1 MSSSTYYKPPVRFT
15 LPVGS
20 EATVENIY
28 KAVQELESRKARYEQ
43 LHDYYI
49 GNQAVLNRTLLSE
62 TAKNNKLVNNFA
74 SYIAD
79 ISANYLLGNPV
90 DYLVPDDAGINI
102 DSILTRYSEQGMSD
116 EDAGLALDAAIYG
129 VAYDLTFTDEDSQPN
144 TVQID
149 PRNTLMVYDDSVQ
162 HRELFAIN
170 CAQVKSKE
178 GKTINRITAYTDS
191 EIIDLTID
199 AEGNELKAPKAT
211 PHYFGAVPVVE
222 YPNNKSYLGSF
233 EPVLS
238 LIDAYN
244 TIQSDRV
251 NEREELADAIL
262 VLKNFTL
269 DEKRQ
274 ANLRD
279 LRLLTSVPADGDASY
294 LTKPQSESDA
304 DILKQSLADDIHKFS
319 KTPNLSDQNFVG
331 NSSGVAL
338 NYKLL
343 AFEEEAKTHE
353 RFIEKGL
360 KKRMKLYF
368 NLENHLKQGAGG
380 KTAKEIARIDVVF
393 NRNLP
398 KNDFETSQMIVNLQG
413 IVKDDYLVK
422 QLSFVDNAEKA
433 MVEEEPD
440 EFPEQYPETTEEDI
454 QADIE
459 AKLAEAEE
467 NDAEAQAEKFAAEN
481 DTKTWNPN
489 TNQYEE

>member
-1 MSSSTYYKPPVRFT
+1 MSNSTYYKPPVKFT

-20 EATVENIY
+20 EATPENIA
-28 KAVQELESRKARYEQ
+28 KAVKELESRKARYEQ
-43 LHDYYI
+43 LHNYYI
-49 GNQAVLNRTLLSE
+49 GNQEILNRTLSSE

-90 DYLVPDDAGINI
+90 DYLVPDDLDLKIDGIMQ
-102 DSILTRYSEQGMSD
+102 RYAEQTMSD
-116 EDAGLALDAAIYG
+116 LDAQIALDAAIYG
-129 VAYDLTFTDEDSQPN
+129 VAYDLTFTDEDSEAN
-144 TVQID
+144 TVQVD
-149 PRNTLMVYDDSVQ
+149 PRNTLVVYDDSVQ

-170 CAQVKSKE
+170 CAQVKDKE
-178 GKTINRITAYTDS
+178 GKVINRVTAYTP
-191 EIIDLTID
+191 EKIIEMTLNADGGAMD
-199 AEGNELKAPKAT
+199 KPEEK
-211 PHYFGAVPVVE
+211 PHFFGAVPVVE

-279 LRLLTSVPADGDASY
+279 LRLLTSVPPDGDASY
-294 LTKPQSESDA
+294 LTKPQSETDA
-304 DILKQSLADDIHKFS
+304 DTLKKSLADDIHKFS

-360 KKRMKLYF
+360 KKRMVLYF

-380 KTAKEIARIDVVF
+380 RTAKEISRVDVVF

-398 KNDFETSQMIVNLQG
+398 KNDYETSQMIVNLQG

-433 MVEEEPD
+433 LVETEPD
-440 EFPEQYPETTEEDI
+440 ENPEQFPETTEEDV

-459 AKLAEAEE
+459 AKLAAAEGEEAKAEE
-467 NDAEAQAEKFAAEN
+467 Q
-481 DTKTWNPN
+481 TGTWNPN

>member
-1 MSSSTYYKPPVRFT
+1 MSNSTYYKPPVKFT

-20 EATVENIY
+20 EATPENIA
-28 KAVQELESRKARYEQ
+28 KAVKELESRKARYEQ
-43 LHDYYI
+43 LHNYYI
-49 GNQAVLNRTLLSE
+49 GNQEILNRTLSSE

-90 DYLVPDDAGINI
+90 DYLVPDDLDLKIDGIMQ
-102 DSILTRYSEQGMSD
+102 RYAEQTMSD
-116 EDAGLALDAAIYG
+116 LDAQIALDAAIYG
-129 VAYDLTFTDEDSQPN
+129 VAYDLTFTDEDSEAN
-144 TVQID
+144 TVQVD
-149 PRNTLMVYDDSVQ
+149 PRNTLVVYDDSVQ

-170 CAQVKSKE
+170 CAQVKDKE
-178 GKTINRITAYTDS
+178 GKVINRVTAYTP
-191 EIIDLTID
+191 EKIIEMTLNADGGAMD
-199 AEGNELKAPKAT
+199 KPEEK
-211 PHYFGAVPVVE
+211 PHFFGAVPVVE

-279 LRLLTSVPADGDASY
+279 LRLLTSVPPDGDASY

-304 DILKQSLADDIHKFS
+304 DTLKQSLADDIHKFS

-343 AFEEEAKTHE
+343 AFEEEVKTHE

-360 KKRMKLYF
+360 KKRMVLYF

-380 KTAKEIARIDVVF
+380 RTAKEISRVDVVF

-398 KNDFETSQMIVNLQG
+398 KNDYETSQMIVNLQG

-433 MVEEEPD
+433 LVETEPD
-440 EFPEQYPETTEEDI
+440 ENPEQFPETTEEDV

-459 AKLAEAEE
+459 AKLAAAEE
-467 NDAEAQAEKFAAEN
+467 EEAAAEEQ
-481 DTKTWNPN
+481 TGTWNPN

>member
-1 MSSSTYYKPPVRFT
+1 MSNSTYYKPPVKFT

-20 EATVENIY
+20 EATAENIS
-28 KAVQELESRKARYEQ
+28 KAVKELENRKARYEQ
-43 LHDYYI
+43 LHNYYI
-49 GNQAVLNRTLLSE
+49 GNQEILNRTLSSDA
-62 TAKNNKLVNNFA
+62 AKNNKLVNNFA

-79 ISANYLLGNPV
+79 ISSNYLLGNPV
-90 DYLVPDDAGINI
+90 DYLVPDGVEIKIDDILARYAAQSLSDTDAQI
-102 DSILTRYSEQGMSD
+102 
-116 EDAGLALDAAIYG
+116 ALDAAIYG
-129 VAYDLTFTDEDSQPN
+129 VAYDLTFADEDSEAN

-170 CAQVKSKE
+170 CAQVKNKE
-178 GKTINRITAYTDS
+178 GKTISRVTAYTPNK
-191 EIIDLTID
+191 IIEMTLD
-199 AEGNELKAPKAT
+199 ADGAALDKPEEKD
-211 PHYFGAVPVVE
+211 HFFGAVPVVE

-279 LRLLTSVPADGDASY
+279 LRLLTSVPPDGDASY

-304 DILKQSLADDIHKFS
+304 DTLKQSLADDIHKFS

-360 KKRMKLYF
+360 KKRMALYF
-368 NLENHLKQGAGG
+368 NFANHLTQGAGG
-380 KTAKEIARIDVVF
+380 KTSKEIARIDVVF

-398 KNDFETSQMIVNLQG
+398 KNDYETSQMIVNLQG
-413 IVKDDYLVK
+413 IVKDEYLVK

-433 MVEEEPD
+433 LVETEPD
-440 EFPEQYPETTEEDI
+440 EMPEQFPKTTNEDI

-459 AKLAEAEE
+459 AKLAVTEEEEAE
-467 NDAEAQAEKFAAEN
+467 AEAKTEEKTA
-481 DTKTWNPN
+481 TWNPN

>member
-1 MSSSTYYKPPVRFT
+1 MSNSIYYQPPVRFT

-20 EATVENIY
+20 VATPENIS
-28 KAVQELESRKARYEQ
+28 KAVKELENRKARYEQ
-43 LHDYYI
+43 LHNYYI
-49 GNQAVLNRTLLSE
+49 GNQEILRRQLSSD
-62 TAKNNKLVNNFA
+62 TAKNNKIVNNFA

-90 DYLVPDDAGINI
+90 DYIVPNDANINI
-102 DSILTRYSEQGMSD
+102 DEILKRYAEQTMSD
-116 EDAGLALDAAIYG
+116 TDSQIALDAAVYG
-129 VAYDLTFTDEDSQPN
+129 VAYDLTFTDEESEAN
-144 TVQID
+144 TVLID

-170 CAQVKSKE
+170 CAQVKDKD
-178 GKTINRITAYTDS
+178 GKTINRVTAYTP
-191 EIIDLTID
+191 EKIIEMTLDTDGAALD
-199 AEGNELKAPKAT
+199 KPEEKD
-211 PHYFGAVPVVE
+211 HFFGKVPVIE
-222 YPNNKSYLGSF
+222 YPNNKSYIGSF
-233 EPVLS
+233 EQVLS

-244 TIQSDRV
+244 TIQSDRI

-279 LRLLTSVPADGDASY
+279 LRLLTSVPPDGDASY
-294 LTKPQSESDA
+294 LTKPQGESDA
-304 DILKQSLADDIHKFS
+304 DTLKQSLADDIHKFS

-353 RFIEKGL
+353 RYIEKGL
-360 KKRMKLYF
+360 KKRLALYF

-380 KTAKEIARIDVVF
+380 KTAKEIARVDVVF

-398 KNDFETSQMIVNLQG
+398 KNDYETSQMINNLKG

-422 QLSFVDNAEKA
+422 QLSFIDNAEKA
-433 MVEEEPD
+433 LVETESD
-440 EFPEQYPETTEEDI
+440 ENPESFPPTTTDEI
-454 QADIE
+454 AADIE
-459 AKLAEAEE
+459 AKLAT
-467 NDAEAQAEKFAAEN
+467 DEKNSVAISETEKT
-481 DTKTWNPN
+481 TKTWNPN

>member
-1 MSSSTYYKPPVRFT
+1 MSNSTYYKPPVKFT

-20 EATVENIY
+20 EATPENIA
-28 KAVQELESRKARYEQ
+28 KAVKELESRKARYEQ
-43 LHDYYI
+43 LHNYYI
-49 GNQAVLNRTLLSE
+49 GNQEILNRTLSSE
-62 TAKNNKLVNNFA
+62 AAKNNKLVNNFA

-79 ISANYLLGNPV
+79 VSANYLLGNPV
-90 DYLVPDDAGINI
+90 DYLVPNDLDLKIDGIMQ
-102 DSILTRYSEQGMSD
+102 RYAEQTMSD
-116 EDAGLALDAAIYG
+116 LDAQIALDAAIYG
-129 VAYDLTFTDEDSQPN
+129 VAYDLTFTDEDSEAN
-144 TVQID
+144 TVQVD
-149 PRNTLMVYDDSVQ
+149 PRNTLVVYDDSVQ

-170 CAQVKSKE
+170 CAQVKDKE
-178 GKTINRITAYTDS
+178 GKVINRVTAYTP
-191 EIIDLTID
+191 EKIIEMTLNADGGAMD
-199 AEGNELKAPKAT
+199 KPEEK
-211 PHYFGAVPVVE
+211 PHFFGAVPVVE

-279 LRLLTSVPADGDASY
+279 LRLLTSVPPDGDASY
-294 LTKPQSESDA
+294 LTKPQSETDA
-304 DILKQSLADDIHKFS
+304 DTLKKSLADDIHKFS

-360 KKRMKLYF
+360 KKRMVLYF

-380 KTAKEIARIDVVF
+380 RTAKEISRVDVVF

-398 KNDFETSQMIVNLQG
+398 KNDYETSQMIVNLQG

-433 MVEEEPD
+433 LVETEPD
-440 EFPEQYPETTEEDI
+440 ENPEQFPETTEEDV

-459 AKLAEAEE
+459 AKLATAEE
-467 NDAEAQAEKFAAEN
+467 EEAAAEEQ
-481 DTKTWNPN
+481 TGTWNPN

>member
-1 MSSSTYYKPPVRFT
+1 MSNSIYYKPPVRFT

-20 EATVENIY
+20 EATPENIS
-28 KAVQELESRKARYEQ
+28 KAVKELENRKARYEQ
-43 LHDYYI
+43 LHNYYI
-49 GNQAVLNRTLLSE
+49 GNQEILNRTLSSE

-90 DYLVPDDAGINI
+90 DYIVPEDTGINI
-102 DSILTRYSEQGMSD
+102 DEILKRYAEQTMSD
-116 EDAGLALDAAIYG
+116 TDAQIALDAAIYG
-129 VAYDLTFTDEDSQPN
+129 VAYDLTFTDEDSEAN
-144 TVQID
+144 TVLID

-170 CAQVKSKE
+170 CAQVKDKE
-178 GKTINRITAYTDS
+178 GRAINRVTAYTP
-191 EIIDLTID
+191 EKIIEMTID
-199 AEGNELKAPKAT
+199 ADGAALDKPEEKD
-211 PHYFGAVPVVE
+211 HFFGKVPVTE
-222 YPNNKSYLGSF
+222 YPNNKSYMGSF
-233 EPVLS
+233 EQVLS

-279 LRLLTSVPADGDASY
+279 LRLLTSVPPDGDASY

-304 DILKQSLADDIHKFS
+304 DTLKQSLADDIHKFS

-353 RFIEKGL
+353 RYIEKGL
-360 KKRMKLYF
+360 KKRLALYF

-380 KTAKEIARIDVVF
+380 KTAKEIARVDIVF

-398 KNDFETSQMIVNLQG
+398 KNDFETSQMITNLQG

-422 QLSFVDNAEKA
+422 QLSFIDNAEKA
-433 MVEEEPD
+433 LVE
-440 EFPEQYPETTEEDI
+440 TEEDAYPEHYDTMTEEEI
-454 QADIE
+454 AADTE
-459 AKLAEAEE
+459 AKLAAAEE
-467 NDAEAQAEKFAAEN
+467 EEAAAEQQ
-481 DTKTWNPN
+481 TGTWNPN

>member
-1 MSSSTYYKPPVRFT
+1 MSSSTYYQPPVRFT
-15 LPVGS
+15 LPEGS
-20 EATVENIY
+20 EPTPENIH
-28 KAVQELESRKARYEQ
+28 KAVAELESRKDRYEQ
-43 LHDYYI
+43 LHNYYI
-49 GNQAVLNRTLLSE
+49 GNQAILSRELSSE

-79 ISANYLLGNPV
+79 ISSNYLLGNPV
-90 DYLVPDDAGINI
+90 DYLAPDGMDI
-102 DSILTRYSEQGMSD
+102 DSILTRYAEQSMSD
-116 EDAGLALDAAIYG
+116 TDAGIALDAAIYG
-129 VAYDLTFTDEDSQPN
+129 VAYDLTFTDEEAEPQ

-170 CAQVKSKE
+170 CAQVKDKD
-178 GKTINRITAYTDS
+178 GNKINKVTAYTA
-191 EIIDLTID
+191 EKIITITLD
-199 AEGNELKAPKAT
+199 ADGGVLEAPKEKA
-211 PHYFGAVPVVE
+211 HFFGAVPVTE
-222 YPNNKSYLGSF
+222 YANNKSYMGSF
-233 EPVLS
+233 EPVLG

-274 ANLRD
+274 QNLRD
-279 LRLLTSVPADGDASY
+279 LRLLTSVPADGDAYY
-294 LTKPQSESDA
+294 LTKSQSESDA
-304 DILKQSLADDIHKFS
+304 DILKKSIADDIHKFS
-319 KTPNLSDQNFVG
+319 KTPNLSDENFVG

-360 KKRMKLYF
+360 KKRLTLYF

-380 KTAKEIARIDVVF
+380 KTAKEISRVDVVF

-398 KNDFETSQMIVNLQG
+398 KNDYETSQMITNLQG
-413 IVKDDYLVK
+413 IVKDEYLVK

-433 MVEEEPD
+433 LEDTEPD
-440 EFPEQYPETTEEDI
+440 AYPEQYGTLTEQEI
-454 QADIE
+454 AADTE
-459 AKLAEAEE
+459 QKLAEAEKA
-467 NDAEAQAEKFAAEN
+467 DADAAEA
-481 DTKTWNPN
+481 TGKTWNPE

>member
-1 MSSSTYYKPPVRFT
+1 MSSSIYYTPPVRFT
-15 LPVGS
+15 LAEGS
-20 EATVENIY
+20 KPTPENIH

-43 LHDYYI
+43 LHNYYI
-49 GNQAVLNRTLLSE
+49 GNQAILNRELSSE
-62 TAKNNKLVNNFA
+62 AAKNNKLVNNYA

-79 ISANYLLGNPV
+79 ISSNYLLGNPV
-90 DYLVPDDAGINI
+90 DYLAPEGVDI
-102 DSILTRYSEQGMSD
+102 DTILERYSEQSMSD
-116 EDAGLALDAAIYG
+116 TDAGIALDAAIYG
-129 VAYDLTFTDEDSQPN
+129 VAYDLTFTDEEAEPK

-170 CAQVKSKE
+170 CAQVKDKD
-178 GKTINRITAYTDS
+178 GKKINKVTAYTD
-191 EIIDLTID
+191 EKIITMTLDGDGGVLE
-199 AEGNELKAPKAT
+199 AAT
-211 PHYFGAVPVVE
+211 EKPHFFGAVPVTE
-222 YPNNKSYLGSF
+222 YANNKSYMGSF
-233 EPVLS
+233 EPVLG

-244 TIQSDRV
+244 IIQSDRV
-251 NEREELADAIL
+251 NEREEIADAIL

-279 LRLLTSVPADGDASY
+279 LRLLTSVPADGDAFY
-294 LTKPQSESDA
+294 LTKGQSESDA
-304 DILKQSLADDIHKFS
+304 DILKQSIADDIHKFS

-360 KKRMKLYF
+360 KKRLTLYF

-380 KTAKEIARIDVVF
+380 KTAKEISRIDVVF

-398 KNDFETSQMIVNLQG
+398 KNDYETSQMITNLQG
-413 IVKDDYLVK
+413 IVKDEYLVK
-422 QLSFVDNAEKA
+422 QLSFIDNAEKA
-433 MVEEEPD
+433 LEETEPD
-440 EFPEQYPETTEEDI
+440 EYPEQYETMTEAEI
-454 QADIE
+454 QADTE
-459 AKLAEAEE
+459 AKLAEAEKA
-467 NDAEAQAEKFAAEN
+467 DAEAEEAEQDAS
-481 DTKTWNPN
+481 
-489 TNQYEE
+489 EE

>member
-1 MSSSTYYKPPVRFT
+1 MSNSTYYKPPVKFT

-20 EATVENIY
+20 EATPENIA
-28 KAVQELESRKARYEQ
+28 KAVKELESRKARYEQ
-43 LHDYYI
+43 LHNYYI
-49 GNQAVLNRTLLSE
+49 GNQEILNRTLSSE

-90 DYLVPDDAGINI
+90 DYIVPDDLDLKIDGIMQ
-102 DSILTRYSEQGMSD
+102 RYAEQTMSD
-116 EDAGLALDAAIYG
+116 LDAQIALDAAIYG
-129 VAYDLTFTDEDSQPN
+129 VAYDLTFTDEDSEAN
-144 TVQID
+144 TVQVD
-149 PRNTLMVYDDSVQ
+149 PRNTLVVYDDSVQ

-170 CAQVKSKE
+170 CAQVKDKE
-178 GKTINRITAYTDS
+178 GKVINRVTAYTP
-191 EIIDLTID
+191 EKIIEMTLNADGGAMD
-199 AEGNELKAPKAT
+199 KPEEK
-211 PHYFGAVPVVE
+211 PHFFGAVPVVE

-279 LRLLTSVPADGDASY
+279 LRLLTSVPPDGDASY
-294 LTKPQSESDA
+294 LTKPQSETDA
-304 DILKQSLADDIHKFS
+304 DTLKKSLADDIHKFS

-360 KKRMKLYF
+360 KKRMVLYF

-380 KTAKEIARIDVVF
+380 RTAKEISRVDVVF

-398 KNDFETSQMIVNLQG
+398 KNDYETSQMIVNLQG

-433 MVEEEPD
+433 LVETEPD
-440 EFPEQYPETTEEDI
+440 ENPEQFPETTEEDV

-459 AKLAEAEE
+459 AKLAAAEE
-467 NDAEAQAEKFAAEN
+467 EEAKAEEQ
-481 DTKTWNPN
+481 TGTWNPN

>member
-1 MSSSTYYKPPVRFT
+1 MSSAIYYTPPVRFT
-15 LPVGS
+15 LAEGS
-20 EATVENIY
+20 EPTPENIH
-28 KAVQELESRKARYEQ
+28 KAVRELESRKARYEQ

-49 GNQAVLNRTLLSE
+49 GNQAILNRQLSSE
-62 TAKNNKLVNNFA
+62 AAKNNKLVNNYA

-79 ISANYLLGNPV
+79 ISSNYLLGNPV
-90 DYLVPDDAGINI
+90 DYLAPEGVDIDAILERYAEQSMGDTDAGI
-102 DSILTRYSEQGMSD
+102 
-116 EDAGLALDAAIYG
+116 ALDAAIYG
-129 VAYDLTFTDEDSQPN
+129 VAYDLTFTDEEAEAQ

-170 CAQVKSKE
+170 CAQVKDKD
-178 GKTINRITAYTDS
+178 GRKINRVTAYTKDKTV
-191 EIIDLTID
+191 EMTLD
-199 AEGNELKAPKAT
+199 ADGGVLEAPAEK
-211 PHYFGAVPVVE
+211 PHFFGAVPVTE
-222 YPNNKSYLGSF
+222 YANNKSYMGSF
-233 EPVLS
+233 EPVLG

-244 TIQSDRV
+244 VIQSDRV
-251 NEREELADAIL
+251 NEREEIADAIL

-279 LRLLTSVPADGDASY
+279 LRLLTSVPADGDAYY
-294 LTKPQSESDA
+294 LTKGQSESDA
-304 DILKQSLADDIHKFS
+304 DILKQSIADDIHKFS

-353 RFIEKGL
+353 RYIEKGL
-360 KKRMKLYF
+360 KKRMMLYF

-380 KTAKEIARIDVVF
+380 KTAKEISRVDVVF

-398 KNDFETSQMIVNLQG
+398 KNDYETSQMITNLQG
-413 IVKDDYLVK
+413 IVKDEYLVK

-433 MVEEEPD
+433 LEEAEPD
-440 EFPEQYPETTEEDI
+440 AYPEQYETMTEAEI
-454 QADIE
+454 QADTE
-459 AKLAEAEE
+459 AKLAEAERTE
-467 NDAEAQAEKFAAEN
+467 AEADQAG
-481 DTKTWNPN
+481 TGNPQ

>member
-1 MSSSTYYKPPVRFT
+1 MSSSTYYQPPVRFT
-15 LPVGS
+15 LPEGS
-20 EATVENIY
+20 EPTPENIH
-28 KAVQELESRKARYEQ
+28 KAVTELESRKARYEQ
-43 LHDYYI
+43 LHNYYI
-49 GNQAVLNRTLLSE
+49 GNQAILNRELSSE
-62 TAKNNKLVNNFA
+62 AAKNNKLVNNFA

-79 ISANYLLGNPV
+79 ISSNYLLGNPV
-90 DYLVPDDAGINI
+90 DYLVPEDSDINIDAILSRYAEQSLSDTDAGI
-102 DSILTRYSEQGMSD
+102 
-116 EDAGLALDAAIYG
+116 ALDAAIYG
-129 VAYDLTFTDEDSQPN
+129 VAYDLTFTDEESEAN

-170 CAQVKSKE
+170 CAQVKDKD
-178 GKTINRITAYTDS
+178 GRKINRVTVYTA
-191 EIIDLTID
+191 EKIIEMTLD
-199 AEGNELKAPKAT
+199 ADGAAMDKPKET
-211 PHYFGAVPVVE
+211 PHFFGAVPVVE

-233 EPVLS
+233 EPVMA

-269 DEKRQ
+269 DKQRQ

-279 LRLLTSVPADGDASY
+279 LRLLTSVPADGDAYY
-294 LTKPQSESDA
+294 LTKSQSESDA
-304 DILKQSLADDIHKFS
+304 DILKKSIADDIHKFS
-319 KTPNLSDQNFVG
+319 KTPNLSDENFVG

-360 KKRMKLYF
+360 KKRMTLYF

-380 KTAKEIARIDVVF
+380 KTAKEIARVDVAF

-398 KNDFETSQMIVNLQG
+398 KNDYETSQMIVNLQG
-413 IVKDDYLVK
+413 IVKDEYLVK
-422 QLSFVDNAEKA
+422 QLSFVDSADKA
-433 MVEEEPD
+433 LEETEPD
-440 EFPEQYPETTEEDI
+440 EDPEQFETPTEEEI

-459 AKLAEAEE
+459 TKLARAQEE
-467 NDAEAQAEKFAAEN
+467 EAEAQEPIQIEG
-481 DTKTWNPN
+481 
-489 TNQYEE
+489 

>member
-1 MSSSTYYKPPVRFT
+1 MSNSTYYKPPVKFT

-20 EATVENIY
+20 EATPENIA
-28 KAVQELESRKARYEQ
+28 KAVKELESRKARYEQ
-43 LHDYYI
+43 LHNYYI
-49 GNQAVLNRTLLSE
+49 GNQEILNRTLSSE

-90 DYLVPDDAGINI
+90 DYLVPDDLDLKIDGI
-102 DSILTRYSEQGMSD
+102 LQRYAEQTMSD
-116 EDAGLALDAAIYG
+116 LDAQIALDAAIYG
-129 VAYDLTFTDEDSQPN
+129 VAYDLTFTDEDSEAN
-144 TVQID
+144 TVQVD
-149 PRNTLMVYDDSVQ
+149 PRNTLVVYDDSVQ

-170 CAQVKSKE
+170 CAQVKDKE
-178 GKTINRITAYTDS
+178 GKVINRVTAYTP
-191 EIIDLTID
+191 EKIIEMTLNADGGAMD
-199 AEGNELKAPKAT
+199 KPEEK
-211 PHYFGAVPVVE
+211 PHFFGAVPVVE

-279 LRLLTSVPADGDASY
+279 LRMLTSVPPDGDASY
-294 LTKPQSESDA
+294 LTKPQSETDA
-304 DILKQSLADDIHKFS
+304 DTLKKSLADDIHKFS

-360 KKRMKLYF
+360 KKRMVLYF

-380 KTAKEIARIDVVF
+380 RTAKEISRVDVVF

-398 KNDFETSQMIVNLQG
+398 KNDYETSQMIVNLQG

-433 MVEEEPD
+433 LVETEPD
-440 EFPEQYPETTEEDI
+440 ENPEQFPETTEEDV

-459 AKLAEAEE
+459 AKLAAAEE
-467 NDAEAQAEKFAAEN
+467 EEAKAEEQ
-481 DTKTWNPN
+481 TGTWNPN

>member
-1 MSSSTYYKPPVRFT
+1 MSSSTYYTPPVRFT

-20 EATVENIY
+20 EATTENVAL
-28 KAVQELESRKARYEQ
+28 AVQELENRKNRYNQ
-43 LHDYYI
+43 LYDYYI
-49 GNQAVLNRTLLSE
+49 GKQAILNRELASDA
-62 TAKNNKLVNNFA
+62 AKNNKIINNYA

-90 DYLVPDDAGINI
+90 DYLPPDDVNIDEIMTRYAEQTMSDTDAGI
-102 DSILTRYSEQGMSD
+102 
-116 EDAGLALDAAIYG
+116 ALDAAIFG
-129 VAYDLTFTDEDSQPN
+129 VAYDLTFTDEDSQPT

-170 CAQVKSKE
+170 CAHVKNDQNKP
-178 GKTINRITAYTDS
+178 INRVTVYTPSKIITMT
-191 EIIDLTID
+191 LD
-199 AEGNELKAPKAT
+199 ADGTQQGKIEEKD
-211 PHYFGAVPVVE
+211 HFFGAVPVTE
-222 YPNNKSYLGSF
+222 YANNKTYMGDF
-233 EPVLS
+233 ESVLT

-269 DEKRQ
+269 DEQRQ

-279 LRLLTSVPADGDASY
+279 LRLLTSVPSDGDAYY
-294 LTKPQSESDA
+294 LTKNQSESDA
-304 DILKQSLADDIHKFS
+304 DILKKSIADDIHKFS
-319 KTPNLSDQNFVG
+319 KTPNLSDENFVG

-353 RFIEKGL
+353 RYIEKGL
-360 KKRMKLYF
+360 KKRLTLYF
-368 NLENHLKQGAGG
+368 NLANHLKQGAGG
-380 KTAKEIARIDVVF
+380 QTAKELARVDIVF

-398 KNDFETSQMIVNLQG
+398 KNDYETSQMIVNLQG

-433 MVEEEPD
+433 LEEEEPD
-440 EFPEQYPETTEEDI
+440 EYPEQYETMTEAEI
-454 QADIE
+454 QADIDQ
-459 AKLAEAEE
+459 KLEEPEQPAEE
-467 NDAEAQAEKFAAEN
+467 
-481 DTKTWNPN
+481 
-489 TNQYEE
+489 

>member
-1 MSSSTYYKPPVRFT
+1 MSNSTYYKPPVKFT

-20 EATVENIY
+20 EATPENIA
-28 KAVQELESRKARYEQ
+28 KAVKELESRKARYEQ
-43 LHDYYI
+43 LHNYYI
-49 GNQAVLNRTLLSE
+49 GNQEILNRTLSSE

-90 DYLVPDDAGINI
+90 DYLVPDDLDLKIDGI
-102 DSILTRYSEQGMSD
+102 LQRYAEQTMSD
-116 EDAGLALDAAIYG
+116 LDAQIALDAAIYG
-129 VAYDLTFTDEDSQPN
+129 VAYDLTFTDEDSEAN
-144 TVQID
+144 TVQVD
-149 PRNTLMVYDDSVQ
+149 PRNTLVVYDDSVQ

-170 CAQVKSKE
+170 CAQVKDKE
-178 GKTINRITAYTDS
+178 GKAINRVTAYTP
-191 EIIDLTID
+191 EKIIEMTLNADGGSMD
-199 AEGNELKAPKAT
+199 KPEEK
-211 PHYFGAVPVVE
+211 PHFFGAVPVVE

-279 LRLLTSVPADGDASY
+279 LRLLTSVPPDGDASY
-294 LTKPQSESDA
+294 LTKPQSETDA
-304 DILKQSLADDIHKFS
+304 DTLKKSLADDIHKFS

-360 KKRMKLYF
+360 KKRMVLYF

-380 KTAKEIARIDVVF
+380 RTAKEISRVDVVF

-398 KNDFETSQMIVNLQG
+398 KNDYETSQMIVNLQG

-433 MVEEEPD
+433 LVETEPD
-440 EFPEQYPETTEEDI
+440 ENPEQFPETTEEDV

-459 AKLAEAEE
+459 AKLAAAEE
-467 NDAEAQAEKFAAEN
+467 EEAAAEEQ
-481 DTKTWNPN
+481 TGTWNPN

>member
-1 MSSSTYYKPPVRFT
+1 MSNSTYYKPPVKFT

-20 EATVENIY
+20 EATPENIA
-28 KAVQELESRKARYEQ
+28 KAVKELESRKARYEQ
-43 LHDYYI
+43 LHNYYI
-49 GNQAVLNRTLLSE
+49 GNQEILNRTLSSE

-79 ISANYLLGNPV
+79 VSANYLLGNPV
-90 DYLVPDDAGINI
+90 DYLVPNDLDLKIDGI
-102 DSILTRYSEQGMSD
+102 LQRYAEQTMSD
-116 EDAGLALDAAIYG
+116 LDAQIALDAAIYG
-129 VAYDLTFTDEDSQPN
+129 VAYDLTFTDEDSEAN
-144 TVQID
+144 TVQVD
-149 PRNTLMVYDDSVQ
+149 PRNTLVVYDDSVQ

-170 CAQVKSKE
+170 CAQVKDKE
-178 GKTINRITAYTDS
+178 GKVINRVTAYTP
-191 EIIDLTID
+191 EKIIEMTLNADGGSMD
-199 AEGNELKAPKAT
+199 KPEEK
-211 PHYFGAVPVVE
+211 PHFFGAVPVVE

-279 LRLLTSVPADGDASY
+279 LRLLTSVPPDGDASY
-294 LTKPQSESDA
+294 LTKPQSETDA
-304 DILKQSLADDIHKFS
+304 DILKKSLADDIHKFS

-360 KKRMKLYF
+360 KKRMALYF

-380 KTAKEIARIDVVF
+380 RTAKEISRVDVVF

-398 KNDFETSQMIVNLQG
+398 KNDYETSQMIVNLQG

-433 MVEEEPD
+433 LVETEPD
-440 EFPEQYPETTEEDI
+440 ENPEQFPETTEEDV

-459 AKLAEAEE
+459 AKLAAAEE
-467 NDAEAQAEKFAAEN
+467 EEAAAEEQ
-481 DTKTWNPN
+481 TGTWNPN

>member
-1 MSSSTYYKPPVRFT
+1 MSSSIYYTPPVRFT
-15 LPVGS
+15 LPEGS
-20 EATVENIY
+20 DATPENIH

-43 LHDYYI
+43 LHNYYI
-49 GNQAVLNRTLLSE
+49 GNQAILNRELSSE

-90 DYLVPDDAGINI
+90 DYLAPDGMDI
-102 DSILTRYSEQGMSD
+102 DDILNRYAEQSMSD
-116 EDAGLALDAAIYG
+116 IDAGLALDAAIYG
-129 VAYDLTFTDEDSQPN
+129 VAYDLTFTDENSEAN

-170 CAQVKSKE
+170 CAQVKDKD
-178 GKTINRITAYTDS
+178 GRKINKVTAYTANK
-191 EIIDLTID
+191 IVTMTLD
-199 AEGNELKAPKAT
+199 ADGAT
-211 PHYFGAVPVVE
+211 LEKPAEQPHFFGKVPVTE
-222 YPNNKSYLGSF
+222 YANNKSYLGSF
-233 EPVLS
+233 EPVMG

-251 NEREELADAIL
+251 NEREEIADAIL

-279 LRLLTSVPADGDASY
+279 LRLLTSVPADGDAYY
-294 LTKPQSESDA
+294 LTKGQSESDA
-304 DILKQSLADDIHKFS
+304 DILKQSIADDIHKFS

-353 RFIEKGL
+353 RYIEKGL
-360 KKRMKLYF
+360 KKRMTLYF
-368 NLENHLKQGAGG
+368 NLANNLKQGAGG
-380 KTAKEIARIDVVF
+380 KTEKEISRIDVVF

-398 KNDFETSQMIVNLQG
+398 KNDYETSQMITNLQG
-413 IVKDDYLVK
+413 IVKDEYLVK

-433 MVEEEPD
+433 LEETEPD
-440 EFPEQYPETTEEDI
+440 EYPEQYGTLTEQEI
-454 QADIE
+454 AADTE
-459 AKLAEAEE
+459 AKLAEAEKA
-467 NDAEAQAEKFAAEN
+467 DADAAEAAG
-481 DTKTWNPN
+481 KTWNPN